1 MKYLHRQLAAVL
13 AVLSVGSHAF
23 IQRNLASSANTRPSS
38 SLSSTA
44 AAPPSSPWFTVE
56 ETESKSKLK
65 TQILQLGAALD
76 RGQSYNPTSGSY
88 YESSMEVARSKI
100 QSLIALADSSNVP
113 TSLED
118 IAGEWELVF
127 TTVKHGIFRSSP
139 FFLAVQEAFEYAEEK
154 EVCTQ

>member
-1 MKYLHRQLAAVL
+1 
-13 AVLSVGSHAF
+13 
-23 IQRNLASSANTRPSS
+23 
-38 SLSSTA
+38 
-44 AAPPSSPWFTVE
+44 
-56 ETESKSKLK
+56 
-65 TQILQLGAALD
+65 
-76 RGQSYNPTSGSY
+76 
-88 YESSMEVARSKI
+88 MEVARSKI